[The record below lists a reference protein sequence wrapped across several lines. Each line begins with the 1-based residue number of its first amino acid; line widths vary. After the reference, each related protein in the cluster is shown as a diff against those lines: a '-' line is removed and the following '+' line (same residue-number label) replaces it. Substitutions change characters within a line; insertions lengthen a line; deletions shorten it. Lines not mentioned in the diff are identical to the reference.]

1 MKIVFGIVGGFVLSL
16 SMTARGGPANTGTP
30 AAQYAAL
37 FKEYRPASGGIRSA
51 KTDEQRRLHVER
63 LGKFPA
69 RFLALADKHP
79 KDPVALKAIR
89 QAIQAIGSTDSAAQ
103 ISWEMNHAN
112 IPVGIAD
119 DSPGKVVALLLR
131 DHLHSDQLGPVIDRM
146 RYGYRMEFEKFLR
159 AVLRENSHRE
169 MQALAYLALARFLND
184 RLQMVR
190 LAGDRPGLPGF
201 SKKVFGENYLP
212 NLKQRKQA
220 GLAKEIETLFERATK
235 FADVKTP
242 RGGTVAAQAKMELHG
257 IRHLSVGK
265 VAPEIKGKDQDG
277 RQFKLSDYHGKV
289 VLLYFWMEY

>member
-1 MKIVFGIVGGFVLSL
+1 M
-16 SMTARGGPANTGTP
+16 
-30 AAQYAAL
+30 
-37 FKEYRPASGGIRSA
+37 
-51 KTDEQRRLHVER
+51 ER

-103 ISWEMNHAN
+103 ISWEINHAN
-112 IPVGIAD
+112 IPVGITD

-169 MQALAYLALARFLND
+169 MQALACLALARFLND

-190 LAGDRPGLPGF
+190 LAEF

-212 NLKQRKQA
+212 NLNQRKQA
-220 GLAKEIETLFERATK
+220 ELAKEIETLFERATK

-277 RQFKLSDYHGKV
+277 RQFKLSDYRGKV